1 MANKIYGNQNCTE
14 ILNTKEYSIP
24 GGGVLDSAPCSD
36 SSCVLLCRRKNA
48 NGVGTCIGPKKQEKC
63 NCVYKCP

>member
-1 MANKIYGNQNCTE
+1 MANETYGNKNCTE

-48 NGVGTCIGPKKQEKC
+48 LYAE
-63 NCVYKCP
+63 